1 MHGPASLWS
10 RSGGQSKGL
19 QNTQHE
25 GQGMPQANT
34 DRAQRQKMDGQG
46 RQAFCP
52 LVVRC
57 LVCTV
62 CLLVFSAFVHVP
74 HTGDRSL
81 ALYWVSPIPTL
92 QTACAAPAQT
102 HSAQTPSDRTD
113 SDRTG
118 AERPSHQAVRQEHKS
133 VVYDGQWLRTLET
146 RIHDLLSP
154 VYGEEHLVVQAS
166 FGDGQIP
173 GHRPPVSIALIID
186 TAVLQG
192 MPSSAEGLRA
202 EQERLGT
209 LVSHAAGLRSER
221 GDSIAISFLLFSES
235 SSTPLYLGAAGGG
248 ALLLLLCMVLLV
260 RSRGR
265 KVCHLPDRNPA
276 PSVRKMTGTESE
288 RRERG
293 TSRNASEGTREERL
307 ADASADDSEADLEAG
322 PEESVPRAFRLH
334 CASRRSAGEGS
345 GLQDRLVVRMADRLR
360 AERPQARAVVL
371 GCLDLGDAARVLA
384 ALPRALQAETV
395 ACLTL
400 QGHVEDEVL
409 SLVAREFLQNRPL
422 GATALFVGNADSARW
437 TSDLLQLLPKSQ
449 SERIQ
454 EDVRSLSQ
462 RAWKRLQ
469 GQRAR

>member
-1 MHGPASLWS
+1 
-10 RSGGQSKGL
+10 
-19 QNTQHE
+19 
-25 GQGMPQANT
+25 MPQANT
-34 DRAQRQKMDGQG
+34 DRARRQKMDGQG
-46 RQAFCP
+46 RQGFCP

-235 SSTPLYLGAAGGG
+235 SSTSLYLGAAGGG
-248 ALLLLLCMVLLV
+248 AVLLLLCGVFLV
-260 RSRGR
+260 RNKGH
-265 KVCHLPDRNPA
+265 KACHLPDRGTDL
-276 PSVRKMTGTESE
+276 SVRKMTGTGTGGHRANVS
-288 RRERG
+288 RERPE
-293 TSRNASEGTREERL
+293 RASEKVRGALSDETSDESPDE
-307 ADASADDSEADLEAG
+307 SFGESG
-322 PEESVPRAFRLH
+322 PSAFRQK
-334 CASRRSAGEGS
+334 ANRSGADEEN
-345 GLQDRLVVRMADRLR
+345 GLQTRLVARMVDRLR

-371 GCLDLGDAARVLA
+371 GCLGLRDAARVLA

-400 QGHVEDEVL
+400 QGHVDEEVL
-409 SLVAREFLQNRPL
+409 SLVAREFLQDKPL
-422 GATALFVGNADSARW
+422 GSTALFAGTSDPVRW
-437 TSDLLQLLPKSQ
+437 TSELLQILPESQ
-449 SERIQ
+449 SRRIR
-454 EDVRSLSQ
+454 EDVRSLSP

-469 GQRAR
+469 ALQRSEA